1 MFPVKS
7 ITIYW
12 QNIYMGRILSA
23 LRKLFTVPL
32 SLLCSSNYQIFQ
44 SSKFMKMVSFTYRP
58 QALHSKGLS
67 FIIRA
72 FWILIIISASFSFKI
87 TLESIGNESIFVK
100 FGDLV
105 FVFLIL
111 IALFKIKDWKSTP
124 LDLPFVIFALI
135 MMLAIYRG
143 IAINTI
149 SRPSMSVL
157 YLLKI
162 IQYFLLFY
170 LMFNLISNRNEA
182 RFYAIVIFATALL
195 IGVYG
200 IIEHFRPYPHYPF
213 SYPFFYRIYERGYFY
228 HDANH
233 FAAYLM
239 FMASLIFG
247 LLLFTSKHFLKKIG
261 LFVIFLFLSLPLFW
275 TYSRA
280 AYSALFVSLL
290 VISGIK
296 SKRILIP
303 TLALF
308 TLFIFLFASPAVID
322 RIYSFKTAILSNNP
336 HTSSIAYR
344 FQQIRYALETI
355 KQYPFLG
362 IGLAAR
368 SRVFYEN
375 QFIMFISEIGILGLI
390 AFFSI
395 ILTIFSAAISLY
407 RSTESNLIKGFSA
420 GYMGGLLGLLL
431 EGNTLVIFLISRVM
445 IPFWLVTA
453 IIFWLLSE
461 QKKGTYAKSHPCI

>member
-1 MFPVKS
+1 MFLLKPTVC
-7 ITIYW
+7 
-12 QNIYMGRILSA
+12 GRKNCVDKVLSA
-23 LRKLFTVPL
+23 LRTLFAVRL
-32 SLLCSSNYQIFQ
+32 SSLLSPECQIFK
-44 SSKFMKMVSFTYRP
+44 SSKFMKMLSLTDRP
-58 QALHSKGLS
+58 RFCYSKNLN
-67 FIIRA
+67 FIMMG
-72 FWILIIISASFSFKI
+72 FWVLAIVSASFSFKI
-87 TLESIGNESIFVK
+87 YINNIGNESIFIK

-105 FVFLIL
+105 FVFLVL
-111 IALFKIKDWKSTP
+111 LALFKIKDWKSTP
-124 LDLPFVIFALI
+124 LDLPFVIFILI
-135 MMLAIYRG
+135 GILASFRG
-143 IAINTI
+143 IVINTI
-149 SRPSMSVL
+149 SRPNMSVL

-170 LMFNLISNRNEA
+170 LMFNLISNRKDA
-182 RFYAIVIFATALL
+182 WFYLVVIFTTALL

-200 IIEHFRPYPHYPF
+200 VIEHFRPYPHFPF

-247 LLLFTSKHFLKKIG
+247 LLLFTGKHFLKKIG

-296 SKRILIP
+296 SKRMLMP
-303 TLALF
+303 TLVLF
-308 TLFIFLFASPAVID
+308 ILFIFLFSSPSVIN
-322 RIYSFKTAILSNNP
+322 RIYSFKTTILSNNP

-344 FQQIRYALETI
+344 FQQIRYAWETI

-375 QFIMFISEIGILGLI
+375 QFIMFISEIGVLGLI
-390 AFFSI
+390 AFLGI

-407 RSTESNLIKGFSA
+407 RSAESRLIKGFSA
-420 GYMGGLLGLLL
+420 GYIGGLLGLLL
-431 EGNTLVIFLISRVM
+431 ECNTLVVFLISRTM

-453 IIFWLLSE
+453 IMFWLLSE
-461 QKKGTYAKSHPCI
+461 QKKEPCAKSHP